1 MNHFSLKGRP
11 LQISDKRLDVVAEPD
26 SVPAPVGVGYV
37 DYRRKKAGS
46 DNDIQNVALLSVYY
60 VELHRLGYRL
70 FRWRRCSRFFHNS
83 RDQTDIS
90 RAWKSTFGGYML
102 ISVKGYQVC

>member
-11 LQISDKRLDVVAEPD
+11 LQISDKRSDVVAEPD

-37 DYRRKKAGS
+37 DYRRKKADS

-60 VELHRLGYRL
+60 IELHRLGYWL

-90 RAWKSTFGGYML
+90 RAWKGTFGGDIL
-102 ISVKGYQVC
+102 ISVKVYQVC